1 MITGWYDH
9 ETQLL
14 WGYYF
19 ASSEYFINGM
29 PVWLG
34 KPYYK
39 HGTLLANARGA
50 SKEEAESARDKA
62 KIEAERKMRN
72 SPIWAEYDPA

>member
-9 ETQLL
+9 ETDLFCGDYL
-14 WGYYF
+14 
-19 ASSEYFINGM
+19 AISEYFINGV
-29 PVWLG
+29 PVYLG

-39 HGTLLANARGA
+39 HGTVLATARGA
-50 SKEEAESARDKA
+50 SKDEAESARDKA
-62 KIEAERKMRN
+62 KVEAERKMRN